1 MVCCSI
7 SGLPP
12 IHPVVSLKS
21 GHVFEK
27 SLIEKHLQVTGTCP
41 VTGEELRREDL
52 MELKTN
58 QTIQPRPPTAT
69 SIPGLIQLFQNE
81 WDTVMLETHTLNK
94 HLDSV
99 RQELAHALYQHDA
112 ACRVIARLIKERD
125 AAREQLAN
133 TQDNVAGALKKMSG
147 QDDGDAPMEDGEG
160 AAKGIPEAAKKN
172 MNQMAEALSGKRK
185 KLIKTLAGEVTAREK
200 LAAYTATTSVPLH
213 SPSAPGILCLDLH
226 PRQQE
231 LVMTGGADNNA
242 IIYNRQSGKIVDTL
256 KAHQKKLT
264 DVKFHPT
271 EQITFT
277 TSSDGT
283 GIIWKQEPKSGKFVP
298 QHNLKDH
305 TGEVTG
311 CTLHPSGQYLV
322 TAGLDKTWCFYDV
335 PTGTMR
341 QQVADE
347 KVTEGYT
354 RVSFHPDGLILG
366 AGTVDSIVR
375 IFDVVQ
381 QKNVANF
388 LGHTGKVTALS
399 FSENGFYLASGDE
412 KGEVKLWDLRRLKN
426 FHTLPFKSAE
436 PVAGLEFDA
445 SGSYLAVTGPDVSIY
460 ATKQW
465 EVVHTWKDHTKEVT
479 ALKFGNNA
487 DWFCTSSKDRSLK
500 FFTGSD

>member
-7 SGLPP
+7 SGQPP

-52 MELKTN
+52 LDLKTN
-58 QTIQPRPPTAT
+58 PSIAPRPPSAT

-81 WDTVMLETHTLNK
+81 WDAIMLETHTLNK

-125 AAREQLAN
+125 EAREMLAN
-133 TQDNVAGALKKMSG
+133 TQDNVAGALQKIQSSG
-147 QDDGDAPMEDGEG
+147 PVAMEDGKES
-160 AAKGIPEAAKKN
+160 AGISEKAMKN
-172 MNQMAEALSGKRK
+172 MTNVAKTLSANRK
-185 KLIKTLAGEVTAREK
+185 KLIKNLAGEVARREK
-200 LAAYTATTSVPLH
+200 LKQYTVTSSVSLH
-213 SPSAPGILCLDLH
+213 SPSKGIDGILCLDLH

-231 LVMTGGADNNA
+231 LLMTGGLDNNA
-242 IIYNRQSGKIVDTL
+242 IIFNRQTGKVLDTL
-256 KAHQKKLT
+256 KGHTKKLT

-271 EQITFT
+271 EQVVFT

-283 GIIWKQEPKSGKFVP
+283 GIVWSQDTKSGKYAA
-298 QHNLKDH
+298 QYTLKDH
-305 TGEVTG
+305 EGEVTG

-322 TAGLDKTWCFYDV
+322 TASTDKTWCFYDV
-335 PTGTMR
+335 ATGSMR
-341 QQVADE
+341 QKVQDE
-347 KVTEGYT
+347 KVTDGYT

-366 AGTVDSIVR
+366 AGTADSIVR
-375 IFDVVQ
+375 IFDVKV

-388 LGHTGKVTALS
+388 MGHTGKVTALS
-399 FSENGFYLASGDE
+399 FSENGFFLASGDE
-412 KGEVKLWDLRRLKN
+412 KGVVKLWDLRKLQN
-426 FHTLPFKSAE
+426 FHTIPFKSAD
-436 PVAGLEFDA
+436 AIGSLEFDA
-445 SGSYLAVTGPDVSIY
+445 SGSYLAVTGPDISIY

-465 EVVHTWKDHTKEVT
+465 ETVKTWTDHSKEVT

-487 DWFCTSSKDRSLK
+487 DWFASTSKDRTLK
-500 FFTGSD
+500 IFTETD